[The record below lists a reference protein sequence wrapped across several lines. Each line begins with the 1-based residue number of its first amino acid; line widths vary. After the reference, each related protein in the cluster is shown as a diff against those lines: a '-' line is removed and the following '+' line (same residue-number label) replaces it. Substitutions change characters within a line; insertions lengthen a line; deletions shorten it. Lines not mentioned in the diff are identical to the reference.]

1 MEKFEDKI
9 NKEEEEETEIER
21 QRRERAEYL
30 IKRTENLD
38 SMKAP
43 TLFYWPEKFK
53 AFLGE
58 QDLGGF
64 DSENLRKAIADKYK
78 SNKPEFFYLYEDYI
92 FVIEK
97 YSLPVLASTWRKKQ
111 EELKGE
117 EEPYDRVHWWINY

>member
-43 TLFYWPEKFK
+43 TLFYWPEKSK
-53 AFLGE
+53 AFLKE
-58 QDLGGF
+58 QDIGGF
-64 DSENLRKAIADKYK
+64 DDEDLRKVIADSYK
-78 SNKPEFFYLYEDYI
+78 SDTPEFFYLHEDYI
-92 FVIEK
+92 FVMNNF
-97 YSLPVLASTWRKKQ
+97 SLPMLASVWKKEQ
-111 EELKGE
+111 EELKKQK
-117 EEPYDRVHWWINY
+117 EPYDPVHWWINY

>member
-53 AFLGE
+53 AFLKVH
-58 QDLGGF
+58 DIGGHF
-64 DSENLRKAIADKYK
+64 
-78 SNKPEFFYLYEDYI
+78 EDY
-92 FVIEK
+92 
-97 YSLPVLASTWRKKQ
+97 L
-111 EELKGE
+111 
-117 EEPYDRVHWWINY
+117 